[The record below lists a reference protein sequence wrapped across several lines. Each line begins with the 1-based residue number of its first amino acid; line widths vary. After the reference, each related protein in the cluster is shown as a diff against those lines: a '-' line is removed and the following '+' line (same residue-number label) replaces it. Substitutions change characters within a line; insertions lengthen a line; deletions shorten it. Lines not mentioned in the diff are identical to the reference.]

1 MTTNQVNAASFNTS
15 AGFNDEQVLHHCE
28 CVQLR
33 AEVVALKNIVLKL
46 EKDFKDSV
54 ESNFNREVCFREAVD
69 FKFGKV
75 EESIK
80 DAVATLEREV
90 IDCFKRR
97 DKKWA
102 KQLDQKKDPEAAI
115 SPPTATT
122 SPVPPT
128 STPGFPP
135 ANHPSTSTTSRTT
148 NRATDGE
155 FCPTTPTGPDF
166 DHIFSIL
173 PFSREQLSSA
183 QGDDG
188 TLQGLSISP
197 STPLTNRI
205 EVREHQGLLYRRIQ
219 KEDDVYKIQL
229 VVPKTLVRQ
238 TVQHFHQRTAEKHHG
253 RLKTLLQTLEVAWWP
268 SIRSGI
274 WAFVRDY
281 KSCGVEAKKCAV
293 INPSNKPPHHPPH
306 PRSSASITSSTKETR
321 KPDRRKRQGGWR
333 TSKAGSNLVLG
344 GAAPPTQEHPGWYWI
359 PSLSSVPID
368 SSGGLVPVWEGLVLS
383 NLLQR
388 HFKTHI
394 LEDTHYMDNG

>member
-15 AGFNDEQVLHHCE
+15 AGFNDERVLHHCE

-102 KQLDQKKDPEAAI
+102 KQLDQTKDPEAAI

-122 SPVPPT
+122 SSVPPT

-155 FCPTTPTGPDF
+155 FCATTPTGPDF

-173 PFSREQLSSA
+173 PFSREQLRSA

-205 EVREHQGLLYRRIQ
+205 DVREHQGLLYRRIQ
-219 KEDDVYKIQL
+219 KGDDIYKIQL

-253 RLKTLLQTLEVAWWP
+253 RLKTLLQILEVAWWP
-268 SIRSGI
+268 QSAATSGRSSGTASRLV
-274 WAFVRDY
+274 WR
-281 KSCGVEAKKCAV
+281 
-293 INPSNKPPHHPPH
+293 
-306 PRSSASITSSTKETR
+306 PRSVLSSTLATNHLIIHLI
-321 KPDRRKRQGGWR
+321 PVHQHQSHHLPKRPANR
-333 TSKAGSNLVLG
+333 LG
-344 GAAPPTQEHPGWYWI
+344 GNVRGA
-359 PSLSSVPID
+359 
-368 SSGGLVPVWEGLVLS
+368 GGPAGLGA
-383 NLLQR
+383 
-388 HFKTHI
+388 T
-394 LEDTHYMDNG
+394 